1 MKIVIIGAGAAGL
14 GIGWRLAQ
22 QGVETLVLERSQ
34 PGHGAT
40 WASAGML
47 VEPCGATAVHDS
59 EAQLGQHGA
68 ALWPNFAAQIEQAS
82 RRKISYSVDG
92 GLLAARTPEERDQL
106 ARLAANGAGEL
117 LSSEAARAREPRLA
131 PDVLAALWNPRQAKV
146 DNRALGRALAAA
158 FARAGGHLFL
168 NEAAVRFEFRDKR
181 IDGVR
186 TPFALRQ
193 ADAYVLAAGAWS
205 ARIEGLTSDA
215 LPPVIPV
222 KGEMIALA
230 RPSGEQLP
238 KAAIGGGE
246 IYLVAQ
252 REHLLIGATVE
263 RAGFDS
269 SLTQE
274 ASSWLLAQA
283 RALMPC
289 VGDWKIV
296 EHWAGLRP
304 GSPDDLP
311 IIGPSAVPGLF
322 IASGQYR
329 NGVLYAPAI
338 AEAVSALVMGKE
350 APGYLSAFDPRR
362 FNETPLWTTEY
373 SE

>member
-1 MKIVIIGAGAAGL
+1 MKVVIIGAGVAGL

-34 PGHGAT
+34 PGRGAT

-47 VEPCGATAVHDS
+47 AAPSAVPDS
-59 EAQLGQHGA
+59 EAKLARQGA
-68 ALWPNFAAQIEQAS
+68 DMWPEFAAQIERAS
-82 RRKISYSVDG
+82 RRAISYSVDG
-92 GLLAARTPEERDQL
+92 GLIVARTPHERDEL
-106 ARLAANGAGEL
+106 ARAAESGAGEL
-117 LSSEAARAREPRLA
+117 LSPEAARAREPRLA
-131 PDVLAALWNPRQAKV
+131 PDMLAALWNPHQAKV
-146 DNRALGRALAAA
+146 DNRTLGRALAAA
-158 FARAGGHLFL
+158 FAKAGGHLFL
-168 NEAAVRFEFRDKR
+168 NEAAVRFEFRGDR
-181 IDGVR
+181 IEGVR

-193 ADAYVLAAGAWS
+193 GDAYVLAAGAWS
-205 ARIEGLTSDA
+205 ARIEGLPSDV

-222 KGEMIALA
+222 KGEMIALEP
-230 RPSGEQLP
+230 PSGEQLP
-238 KAAIGGGE
+238 EPAIGGGD

-252 REHLLIGATVE
+252 RDRLLIGATVE

-269 SLTQE
+269 SLTE
-274 ASSWLLAQA
+274 KASAWLLAQG

-289 VGDWKIV
+289 LGEWRVV

-311 IIGPSAVPGLF
+311 ILGQSALPGLL

-338 AEAVSALVMGKE
+338 AQAVDAMVMGKE
-350 APGYLSAFDPRR
+350 APPYFSAFDPRR
-362 FNETPLWTTEY
+362 FAESTTEY